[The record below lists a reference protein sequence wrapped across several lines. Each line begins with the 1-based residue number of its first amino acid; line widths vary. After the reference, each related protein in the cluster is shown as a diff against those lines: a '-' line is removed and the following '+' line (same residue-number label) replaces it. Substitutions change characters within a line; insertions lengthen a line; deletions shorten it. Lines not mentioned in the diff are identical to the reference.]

1 MREVPACLVGRA
13 QVALKL
19 LSAHALFRIH
29 HERHSHVPLFEAQV
43 RIVEDR
49 PSVTENCFL
58 QRAELSCDCAQTHPS
73 GILCNRLPRNS
84 QWHAKMQKVALV
96 VDDNGSVRAYV
107 KAALEG
113 EGFRTLEAEDGELGL
128 ELVRKIGADIDLVI
142 SDIKMPKLD
151 GIQLAN
157 WVRAEFPTI
166 PIILISGYTDVALEK
181 VPGVEFI
188 PKPFLFST
196 LLNVVRKMVAM
207 ARTATPDSTS

>member
-1 MREVPACLVGRA
+1 M
-13 QVALKL
+13 
-19 LSAHALFRIH
+19 
-29 HERHSHVPLFEAQV
+29 
-43 RIVEDR
+43 
-49 PSVTENCFL
+49 
-58 QRAELSCDCAQTHPS
+58 
-73 GILCNRLPRNS
+73 
-84 QWHAKMQKVALV
+84 V